1 MTLQET
7 LTAELKAAMV
17 ARNADRTGTLRLVKS
32 ALGYVQIEKKVDQ
45 LPDADV
51 TAVLQREAKKRRD
64 ARDEYERGGR
74 PELAAKEAAELVVI
88 EEFLPKAL
96 SAEELEA
103 LVRAVIAET
112 GATSKK
118 DMGTV
123 MKAAQARAAGR
134 ADGKVLSGIV
144 GRLLP

>member
-1 MTLQET
+1 MTLQEK
-7 LTAELKAAMV
+7 LTAELKASML
-17 ARNADRTGTLRLVKS
+17 ARDADRTATLRLVKS
-32 ALGYVQIEKKVDQ
+32 ALGYVQIEKKTEQ
-45 LPDADV
+45 LPDTEV
-51 TAVLQREAKKRRD
+51 TAVLQREAKRRRD
-64 ARDEYERGGR
+64 ARDEYEKGGR
-74 PELAAKEAAELVVI
+74 PELAAKEQAELVII

-112 GATSKK
+112 GATGKK
-118 DMGTV
+118 DMGLV

-134 ADGKVLSGIV
+134 ADGKLLSGVV

>member
-17 ARNADRTGTLRLVKS
+17 ARNADRTATLRLVKS

-118 DMGTV
+118 DMGAV

>member
-1 MTLQET
+1 M
-7 LTAELKAAMV
+7 KASMMAK
-17 ARNADRTGTLRLVKS
+17 NADRTGTLRMVKS
-32 ALGYVQIEKKVDQ
+32 ALGYVQIEKKVEV

-64 ARDEYERGGR
+64 AITEYEKAGR
-74 PELAAKEAAELVVI
+74 EELVAKERAELLVI

-103 LVRAVIAET
+103 LVRAAIAEV

-118 DMGTV
+118 DMGAV
-123 MKAAQARAAGR
+123 MKAAQAKAAGR
-134 ADGKVLSGIV
+134 ADGKVLSGLV